1 MRFRSGPLRAA
12 AALAVVFVAVR
23 VVYRVLFHGAD
34 GTGAVLLPLPVWRLS
49 APFSHVEIL
58 GPVTVDGLTDAAL
71 SAVPIALMIL
81 ACGAVNAVIDIS
93 RLLARGARS
102 GVLQGVAR
110 AVSIAWATLPSL
122 ADSVRSARFAQRLR
136 GERAG
141 VRLLAPVLEHTLERA
156 TAVAAALELRG
167 YAGRG
172 LAGDA
177 MPPAVLRGFAAG
189 FGASPEPVVATDS
202 VALRAASLTVL
213 TGPTGSGKSTLLRAL
228 SGLHS
233 HLDGGWITGTA
244 EVWGYD
250 RAATPPRDLSRRVG
264 VVLQHPRQAF
274 AMQRVDDEI
283 ALALEMRGAA
293 RALSEERTRAV
304 ADRVGIT
311 PLLGRRLDGLSAG
324 EATLV
329 AIAAAIVDEPG
340 LLLVDEPLADLDV
353 AARAHIVALL
363 AALAHEEGIC
373 VVVAEHRADD
383 FAAVADEWL
392 RVGGGRVRS
401 GDRACLM
408 QEFSTDLAHFDGSPE
423 VRRAE
428 VLHSSRGAALTAD
441 GITVRHGQR
450 VAVDSASLRL
460 APGEVVALRGPNG
473 AGKSSLLAALA
484 TGDHASSVALVPDD
498 ADALFVRDTVAAEC
512 HRVDRRRR
520 LAAGTAAARFGTLLG
535 LAPDSPELAALARRH
550 PRDLSAGQRR
560 CLAIALQTAAA
571 PRVLLIDEP
580 TRGLDPHARALIAHA
595 VLSAAD
601 GGTAVLF
608 ATHDAAF
615 AALADRELAM
625 DAGVLEPAPSA
636 ADEAP
641 DGAAHATSE
650 TPRLT
655 AAHANHETP
664 RLTVTHANHEA
675 PGRAVAHATSEGQ
688 GHAVAHAAGGV
699 PAATPPASV
708 WGDAPAE
715 RSAPDGGPP
724 ATGIPPVAIS
734 TPATRTTKPQ
744 PTALTPIPTPATRA
758 TTTRNNTPRPHRPA
772 WRTPALIAANLVAAA
787 AFLWPLIATAA
798 PSQAQAAVPYI
809 ALSLAPLAI
818 VLVLAALDESVR
830 SAHTLAL
837 LAVLTAV
844 GAAIR
849 IASTGVGGVEA
860 LFVLLI
866 LAGRAYG
873 ARFGLL
879 LGAASI
885 ALSAFMWGGIGP
897 WMPFQ
902 MFACG
907 WVGAGAGVL
916 PRRVRGGAEIAM
928 LAVYGVVASYLFG
941 LVMNLWFWPFA
952 VGSDTSISYVPG
964 GSLGQNVGNFLVY
977 SLLTS
982 TAGWDTLRAVT
993 TVIGLALVGRALLR
1007 SLRRAKP
1014 VASTAPAPQRARI
1027 TVEA

>member
-34 GTGAVLLPLPVWRLS
+34 GTGAVLLPLPVWRLP

-71 SAVPIALMIL
+71 SAMPIALIIL
-81 ACGAVNAVIDIS
+81 ACGAVNAVVDIS

-141 VRLLAPVLEHTLERA
+141 VRLLAPVLENTLERA

-172 LAGDA
+172 LVGDG

-189 FGASPEPVVATDS
+189 FGALPEPVVATDS
-202 VALRAASLTVL
+202 IALRAASLTVL
-213 TGPTGSGKSTLLRAL
+213 AGPTGSGKSTLLRAL

-250 RAATPPRDLSRRVG
+250 RAATPPRDLSRRFG

-274 AMQRVDDEI
+274 ATQRVDDEI
-283 ALALEMRGAA
+283 ALALELRGAA
-293 RALSEERTRAV
+293 RALAEERTRTV

-353 AARAHIVALL
+353 TARARIVALL
-363 AALAHEEGIC
+363 AALAHEEGMC
-373 VVVAEHRADD
+373 VVVAEHRADE
-383 FAAVADEWL
+383 FAAVADERL
-392 RVGGGRVRS
+392 GVGGGWVRS
-401 GDRACLM
+401 GDQACRM
-408 QEFSTDLAHFDGSPE
+408 QEFSTDSAHFGGSHE

-428 VLHSSRGAALTAD
+428 VLHSSRAPALTAD
-441 GITVRHGQR
+441 GITVRRGQR
-450 VAVDSASLRL
+450 IAVESASLTL
-460 APGEVVALRGPNG
+460 GPGEVVALRGPNG
-473 AGKSSLLAALA
+473 AGKSSLLVALA
-484 TGDHASSVALVPDD
+484 TGEHAASVALVPDD

-512 HRVDRRRR
+512 RRVDRRRR
-520 LAAGTAAARFGTLLG
+520 LAAGTTATGFGTLLG

-580 TRGLDPHARALIAHA
+580 TRGLDPNARALVAQA
-595 VLSAAD
+595 VLSAAA

-608 ATHDAAF
+608 ATHDAGF
-615 AALADRELAM
+615 AALADRELVM
-625 DAGVLEPAPSA
+625 DAGVLEPAI

-641 DGAAHATSE
+641 D
-650 TPRLT
+650 T
-655 AAHANHETP
+655 A
-664 RLTVTHANHEA
+664 
-675 PGRAVAHATSEGQ
+675 AHATSEGQ
-688 GHAVAHAAGGV
+688 GCTVVHATGSG
-699 PAATPPASV
+699 PAAAPPASV
-708 WGDAPAE
+708 GGDVPADS
-715 RSAPDGGPP
+715 SAPDVGPP
-724 ATGIPPVAIS
+724 SAGIPPVAIS

-744 PTALTPIPTPATRA
+744 PTALTLIPTPAARA
-758 TTTRNNTPRPHRPA
+758 TTTRNNTHHPPRPG

-818 VLVLAALDESVR
+818 VLVLAALDGSVR
-830 SAHTLAL
+830 EAHTLAL

-907 WVGAGAGVL
+907 WVGAGAGLL
-916 PRRVRGGAEIAM
+916 PRRLRGGAEIAM

-941 LVMNLWFWPFA
+941 LIMNLWFWPFA

-964 GSLGQNVGNFLVY
+964 GNLGENVGNFLVY

-1014 VASTAPAPQRARI
+1014 VAATALAPQRARI

>member
-34 GTGAVLLPLPVWRLS
+34 GTGAVLLPLPVWRLP

-71 SAVPIALMIL
+71 SAAPIALIIL
-81 ACGAVNAVIDIS
+81 ACGALNAVVDIS

-136 GERAG
+136 GERGG
-141 VRLLAPVLEHTLERA
+141 VRLLAPVLENTLERA

-172 LAGDA
+172 LVGDG

-189 FGASPEPVVATDS
+189 FGALPEPVVATDS
-202 VALRAASLTVL
+202 IALRAASLTVL

-244 EVWGYD
+244 GVWGYD
-250 RAATPPRDLSRRVG
+250 RAATPPRDLSRRFG

-274 AMQRVDDEI
+274 ATQRVDDEI
-283 ALALEMRGAA
+283 ALALELRGAA
-293 RALSEERTRAV
+293 RALAEERTRTV

-353 AARAHIVALL
+353 TARARIVALL
-363 AALAHEEGIC
+363 AALAHEEGMC
-373 VVVAEHRADD
+373 VVVAEHRADE
-383 FAAVADEWL
+383 FAAVADERL
-392 RVGGGRVRS
+392 GVGGGWVRS
-401 GDRACLM
+401 GDQACRM
-408 QEFSTDLAHFDGSPE
+408 QEFSTDSAHFGGSHE
-423 VRRAE
+423 VRRPE
-428 VLHSSRGAALTAD
+428 VLHSSRAPALTAA

-450 VAVDSASLRL
+450 IAVESASLTL
-460 APGEVVALRGPNG
+460 GPGEVVALRGPNG
-473 AGKSSLLAALA
+473 AGKSSLLVALA
-484 TGDHASSVALVPDD
+484 TGEHAASVALVPDD

-512 HRVDRRRR
+512 RRVDRRRR
-520 LAAGTAAARFGTLLG
+520 LAAGTTATGFGTLLG

-580 TRGLDPHARALIAHA
+580 TRGLDPHARALVAQA
-595 VLSAAD
+595 VLSAAA

-608 ATHDAAF
+608 ATHDAGF
-615 AALADRELAM
+615 AGLADRELVM
-625 DAGVLEPAPSA
+625 DAGVLEPGRATADAAP
-636 ADEAP
+636 
-641 DGAAHATSE
+641 GAAAYATRE
-650 TPRLT
+650 GRGQ
-655 AAHANHETP
+655 AA
-664 RLTVTHANHEA
+664 V
-675 PGRAVAHATSEGQ
+675 
-688 GHAVAHAAGGV
+688 HAAGGG
-699 PAATPPASV
+699 PAATSPASIGGDVPTEWSGPGAVPPA
-708 WGDAPAE
+708 A
-715 RSAPDGGPP
+715 
-724 ATGIPPVAIS
+724 GIPPAAIS
-734 TPATRTTKPQ
+734 APTTRTTKPR
-744 PTALTPIPTPATRA
+744 PTAPTPVAAPTA
-758 TTTRNNTPRPHRPA
+758 HHPPRPG
-772 WRTPALIAANLVAAA
+772 WRTPVLIAANLVAAA

-818 VLVLAALDESVR
+818 ALVLAALDESVR

-907 WVGAGAGVL
+907 WVGAGAGLL
-916 PRRVRGGAEIAM
+916 PRRLRGGAEIAM

-941 LVMNLWFWPFA
+941 LIMNLWFWPFA

-964 GSLGQNVGNFLVY
+964 GSLGENVGNFLVY

-1007 SLRRAKP
+1007 SLRRTKP
-1014 VASTAPAPQRARI
+1014 VVATALAPQRARI